1 MADQQEIE
9 QIKNSV
15 IKDVSPLITAA
26 AAPQMES
33 SKVLVT
39 MFDSMLNSVKQ
50 LNIASK
56 VLSENLIKLD
66 KTLDT
71 TVDNLA
77 DIRQVRDVSF
87 EQYKEKETIMERKP
101 VAEARTF
108 VRERAPSAG
117 ADEDVGGILKSLI
130 KNPLI
135 GAAIAGMIYKMLPK
149 DRQDQIKA
157 VFTTLFDEIR
167 KMLPNLDELNTGLKV
182 AGGALAAYFGIKLL
196 GTAAAALS
204 GVVRLIAALVKL
216 PFRMGRKFFNMSAF
230 SKIAVLAGGVGAA
243 VFGAQALKDENV
255 QAKLEDINK
264 AIADFSGVNVKETIQ
279 KGTAAVSDAYERMT
293 APSPAGSTSQ
303 PSITE
308 RALGVGSQVVSSI
321 AGGARTVARNVASYR
336 QKDLIL
342 KELDAVGITDPKAQA
357 NIFAQIDRESG
368 FRPRSENLSGYSAK
382 RLFELFGEG
391 NKLGN
396 RPRFKTIKD
405 AEAVVAKG
413 EQAVG
418 EVLYGNRADLG
429 NTSPGDGYKYRGRG
443 FIQLTGKDAYQKVG
457 SIIGIDL
464 VNNPDLAN
472 EPSVAAKIVPAFYL
486 AYKGVKPEDLR
497 SIDVVN
503 KATGSADK
511 RSRTQRI
518 ELAKQYEKEITAPQT
533 PSPVP
538 QQGSATTVAATSE
551 VKGYVAEGS
560 PTVVPP
566 PVVIADNKVTQYVGV
581 VEASKD
587 DKSKAYQSMVQA
599 GQASIE
605 AAWNSYASMIG
616 QLSMGVDA
624 ARENKVADGG
634 TTINNIDNGANFSA
648 KPTPKVNQPI
658 PSPLADRGPLELN
671 VRHGT
676 PSVPG

>member
-1 MADQQEIE
+1 MINSQELDS
-9 QIKNSV
+9 IKASV
-15 IKDVSPLITAA
+15 LKDVGPILTAI
-26 AAPQMES
+26 AAPQLDS
-33 SKVLVT
+33 SKNLVT
-39 MFDSMLNSVKQ
+39 MFDAMLMNVKQ

-56 VLSENLIKLD
+56 LLSDNLVKLD
-66 KTLDT
+66 KTLDS
-71 TVDNLA
+71 TVESLVN
-77 DIRQVRDVSF
+77 IRASKEVTY
-87 EQYKEKETIMERKP
+87 EAYKEKETIMERKAP
-101 VAEARTF
+101 QTDRTY
-108 VRERAPSAG
+108 VREKAPSVSKN
-117 ADEDVGGILKSLI
+117 EDIGGILRSLL
-130 KNPLI
+130 KNPLV

-149 DRQDQIKA
+149 DRQEQIKVA
-157 VFTTLFDEIR
+157 FSTVFDEIK

-182 AGGALAAYFGIKLL
+182 AGGALAAYFGVKLI
-196 GTAAAALS
+196 GTAAAALA
-204 GVVRLIAALVKL
+204 GVIRLISALVKL
-216 PFRMGRKFFNMSAF
+216 PFRAGRKFFNMSSF
-230 SKIAVLAGGVGAA
+230 GKIALLAGGVGAA
-243 VFGAQALKDENV
+243 VYGAQALKNEDV

-264 AIADFSGVNVKETIQ
+264 AIEDFSGVNIKETAK
-279 KGTAAVSDAYERMT
+279 KGVAAVSGAYE
-293 APSPAGSTSQ
+293 
-303 PSITE
+303 SITTP
-308 RALGVGSQVVSSI
+308 GVSGTTIPEKVMGAGAAAVSSI
-321 AGGARTVARNVASYR
+321 TGGARSIVRNVASFKS
-336 QKDLIL
+336 KDLIL
-342 KELDAVGITDPKAQA
+342 KELDAAGISDPKAQA

-497 SIDVVN
+497 SIEIVN

-533 PSPVP
+533 PTPVP

-587 DKSKAYQSMVQA
+587 DKVKGYQNLVAA

-605 AAWNSYASMIG
+605 AAVSSYAGIIAK
-616 QLSMGVDA
+616 LTEGVDA
-624 ARENKVADGG
+624 AKERQILGGG
-634 TTINNIDNGANFSA
+634 TTVNNIDNGANYSA
-648 KPTPKVNQPI
+648 KPTPKINNPI
-658 PSPLADRGPLELN
+658 PSPVANRGPLELN